1 VACALTVNNVKTN
14 YKQMACSDKKQHIP
28 KLCVTFYLLNTKKY
42 QMLNSIILRHIK
54 MQPFCLQ
61 YRPQHIP
68 FECMLSITTL
78 KDIFYEKN
86 KHV

>member
-1 VACALTVNNVKTN
+1 
-14 YKQMACSDKKQHIP
+14 
-28 KLCVTFYLLNTKKY
+28 
-42 QMLNSIILRHIK
+42 MLNSIILRHIK

-78 KDIFYEKN
+78 KDIFYEKTSMYDIVSIPILPYIISFN
-86 KHV
+86 